1 MFWPRVVCVESG
13 MDWRRGAVGLCTESE
28 GFHKL
33 SVVVE
38 DNFQDNVSENDLLL
52 ISKEKV
58 SVVQVKFVV

>member
-1 MFWPRVVCVESG
+1 
-13 MDWRRGAVGLCTESE
+13 MDWRRGAVGSCTESE

-33 SVVVE
+33 SVAVE